1 MTTIATRG
9 GVRLGHII
17 QWEEATNLG
26 FSRENIVVNEAAA
39 TTYQL
44 GELLGKITATGK
56 YVRIAPTA
64 TDGSQ
69 NFAGIFIGTDDAY
82 NPDALTLAAGVD
94 AKAVVLVKE
103 AAVGVAYLRFAAGV
117 TPVQK
122 QAIYKQIKAA
132 NIKLIAQETGIEA

>member
-17 QWEEATNLG
+17 QWEEAVHLG

-44 GELLGKITATGK
+44 GEVLGKITATGK

-82 NPDALTLAAGVD
+82 NPDVLTLTAGVD

-103 AAVGVAYLRFAAGV
+103 AAVGVAYLRFTAGV

-122 QAIYKQIKAA
+122 QAIYAQIKAA